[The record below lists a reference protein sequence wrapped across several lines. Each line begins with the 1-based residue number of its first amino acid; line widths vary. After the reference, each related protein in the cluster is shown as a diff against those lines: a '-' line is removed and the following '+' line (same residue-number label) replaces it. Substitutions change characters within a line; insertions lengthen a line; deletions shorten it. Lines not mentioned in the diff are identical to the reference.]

1 MLRNSCTNLR
11 WTWNKSNNIGN
22 KSFLDGQGEKAE
34 TQKTWSRQWNNQS
47 APSEGS
53 GMQWWWLGTH
63 TLVLFYYK
71 EFIKGL
77 TSCLPRCFKY
87 KNSSLANTSSSVKHN
102 YGLKVDAKNNS
113 KELRIHVFLI
123 SVSIYL
129 IATVKCTP
137 SGPQDWNESLG
148 GSVLQRCLTGWQ
160 FCIYICK

>member
-77 TSCLPRCFKY
+77 TSCLPRFKY

-113 KELRIHVFLI
+113 KELRIHIFLI